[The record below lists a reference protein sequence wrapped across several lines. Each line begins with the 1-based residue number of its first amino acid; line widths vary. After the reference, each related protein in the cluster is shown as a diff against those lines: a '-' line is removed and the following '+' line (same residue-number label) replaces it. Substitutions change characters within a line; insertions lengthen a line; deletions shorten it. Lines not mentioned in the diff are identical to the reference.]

1 MSTASKFGKRIASTI
16 VAGCLSV
23 ACMGLVACGGGTASS
38 SAGSAGGASSASVST
53 DSGSTTSTKTFVGKW
68 KIAAAQLNGLTLAG
82 KFGQIIGADENSG
95 LEIKE
100 DGTGTLTLGGETD
113 SLTWTEAGADTID
126 ITVKS
131 SAAGSETTVP
141 QSTRITAK
149 DDALFLTIKQENQEG
164 SLIFTA
170 DGKYAGA
177 MEINLDEAKDITSES
192 ELIGTWNL
200 VGMDMAGITMY
211 GEGDALQQQ
220 LGQAGSSASTLL
232 TLEKGGSV
240 KTGSETSGSATWAVD
255 SKGATMTMD
264 GLDGKVN
271 LPIKKL
277 GDQLAVDY
285 TQLLAGLQ
293 IVFVYGK

>member
-23 ACMGLVACGGGTASS
+23 ACMGLVACGGGTA
-38 SAGSAGGASSASVST
+38 GSAAASSASVST

-113 SLTWTEAGADTID
+113 SFTWTEAGSDSID

-131 SAAGSETTVP
+131 DKAGSETTVP

-200 VGMDMAGITMY
+200 VGMDMAGISMY

-255 SKGATMTMD
+255 SNGATMTMD

-277 GDQLAVDY
+277 GDQLVVDY